1 MGEGGVQDE
10 VVVSDWLPGV
20 REELLPDGEAV
31 IPASAGDKNP
41 QEKTDAEAV
50 EDEHDVG
57 AAVPWSFVILFT
69 NSNYITWRIISL
81 TRATLF
87 KPYLICF
94 FIVSLESFCFVV
106 KFSR

>member
-31 IPASAGDKNP
+31 VPASAGDKNP

-57 AAVPWSFVILFT
+57 VAVPWSFVILFT
-69 NSNYITWRIISL
+69 NSNYITWRIIISPL
-81 TRATLF
+81 L

-94 FIVSLESFCFVV
+94 LIISLESFCFVV
-106 KFSR
+106 KLSR

>member
-10 VVVSDWLPGV
+10 VIVSDWLSGV

-31 IPASAGDKNP
+31 IPAPAGDKNP
-41 QEKTDAEAV
+41 QEETDAEAV

-57 AAVPWSFVILFT
+57 AAVPRSFVILFT
-69 NSNYITWRIISL
+69 NSNHITWRIISL

-106 KFSR
+106 KLSR

>member
-31 IPASAGDKNP
+31 VPASAGDKNP
-41 QEKTDAEAV
+41 QEETDAEAV

-57 AAVPWSFVILFT
+57 VAVPWSFVILFT
-69 NSNYITWRIISL
+69 NSNHITWRIISL
-81 TRATLF
+81 TRARLF
-87 KPYLICF
+87 KLYLICF
-94 FIVSLESFCFVV
+94 LIISLKSFCFVV
-106 KFSR
+106 KLSR